1 MPKNKLIKTLRDI
14 GSLDME
20 LIERA
25 YEFAAQAHEG
35 QKRRSGED
43 FMFHTV
49 EVVRVLVDL
58 NLYDT
63 VSIAS
68 ALIHDVIEDTDCP
81 LEKIRQAF
89 GDEIAGIVDG
99 LTKISRM
106 DGYVFRSAQEAQ
118 VENYRKLIL
127 SMAKDIRVILI
138 KFADRLH
145 NMRTLNALP
154 EEKRKRIARET
165 IDIYAPL
172 AHRFGIA
179 LIRGELED
187 LAFKSLEP
195 EKYHQLAK
203 KVSQKRQERER
214 LIDQFE
220 KPLQRA
226 VTGAG
231 IQAEVSGRPKHLY
244 SIYKK
249 MERRGKS
256 FEEIYDLLGL
266 RVLANTVADC
276 YYVLGIVHS
285 TWTPLHDRFKDY
297 IATPKSNMYQSLHT
311 SVYGPNGQMIE
322 VQIRTHDMH
331 RTAEYGIAAHWKF
344 KEGQREERDMDKR
357 MTWLHEVL
365 KWQSETKDP
374 KDFMEFLKIDLF
386 HDEVFVFT
394 PKGKLIKLPA
404 DSTLIDFAFAVHT
417 EIGLHCSGGKIDG
430 RIAPLN
436 TRLKSGQTVEVI
448 TNANTKPGKEWIKF
462 VRTAKARSKIRSWIR
477 EQEFADSVKLGREML
492 DRELKRQRKPKVN
505 DNRLKEL
512 LEIFNLSPPVEKL
525 FEAIGQGHISMGQV
539 FHQLFPED
547 QEQEKAPRISTF
559 DRLVD
564 KIRKSS
570 TGIKLQGIG
579 NLMLTYAGCCQPV
592 PGDKVVGYITRG
604 RGISIHRADCSNML
618 RMNIDPNRKVAIDW
632 QADSDQDF
640 IVRLLVTGTDR
651 KGMLADLTTAITE
664 TGTNIRSATTK
675 TREFEFTAVFLV
687 EVKDLKQL
695 NQIINSLK
703 RIRGVD
709 RVRRKEFFSPEAIQ
723 STN

>member
-1 MPKNKLIKTLRDI
+1 MPKDKLINMLRDI
-14 GSLDME
+14 GSLDMK

-35 QKRRSGED
+35 QKRKSGED

-49 EVVRVLVDL
+49 EVVRVLIDL

-68 ALIHDVIEDTDCP
+68 ALIHDVVEDTGCP
-81 LEKIRQAF
+81 LEKVQKAF
-89 GDEIAGIVDG
+89 GDEVAGIVDG

-127 SMAKDIRVILI
+127 SMARDIRVILI

-154 EEKRKRIARET
+154 DEKRKRIARET
-165 IDIYAPL
+165 LDIYAPL

-179 LIRGELED
+179 LIRWELED
-187 LAFKSLEP
+187 LAFKYLES
-195 EKYHQLAK
+195 EKYHKLAK
-203 KVSQKRQERER
+203 KVSQKRDEREY
-214 LIDQFE
+214 LIEQFQN
-220 KPLQRA
+220 PLQKA
-226 VTGAG
+226 ITEAG
-231 IQAEVSGRPKHLY
+231 IQAEVFGRPKHLY

-276 YYVLGIVHS
+276 YHVLGIVHS

-344 KEGQREERDMDKR
+344 KEGLREERETDKR
-357 MTWLHEVL
+357 MTWLREVL
-365 KWQSETKDP
+365 EWQNETKDP
-374 KDFMEFLKIDLF
+374 QDFMEFLKIDLF

-404 DSTLIDFAFAVHT
+404 GSTLIDFAFAVHT
-417 EIGLHCSGGKIDG
+417 EVGLHCSGGKIDG

-436 TRLKSGQTVEVI
+436 TRLKSGQTVEII
-448 TNANTKPGKEWIKF
+448 TNANTKPSKDWIKF
-462 VRTAKARSKIRSWIR
+462 VRTAKARSKIRSWVR

-492 DRELKRQRKPKVN
+492 GRELKRQRKPKVD
-505 DNRLKEL
+505 DNRLKGIL
-512 LEIFNLSPPVEKL
+512 DKFNLNPPVEKL
-525 FEAIGQGHISMGQV
+525 FEAIGQGHISISQV

-547 QEQEKAPRISTF
+547 QQQEKAPRSSRF

-570 TGIKLQGIG
+570 TGIKLQGID
-579 NLMLTYAGCCQPV
+579 NLMVTYAGCCQPV

-604 RGISIHRADCSNML
+604 RGITIHRADCKNLL
-618 RMNIDPNRKVAIDW
+618 RMNADPNRRVAIDW
-632 QADSDQDF
+632 QAASHQDF
-640 IVRLLVTGTDR
+640 IVRLLVTGMDR
-651 KGMLADLTTAITE
+651 KGILADMTAVITE

-675 TREFEFTAVFLV
+675 TREFEFTAVFVV
-687 EVKDLKQL
+687 EVRDLKHL
-695 NQIINSLK
+695 NRIISSLK
-703 RIRGVD
+703 HIRGVV
-709 RVRRKEFFSPEAIQ
+709 RVQRKESFSPEAIQ
-723 STN
+723 SKN